1 MKTLFSFL
9 LLLCPLWLGAQSV
22 SFKNIWLEHNV
33 NSNGTT
39 GKKYQATIYADGKK
53 AHWSTNPKDYVISSR
68 KVTSKTV
75 LKQRLAA
82 GGGVA
87 ISIREL

>member
-39 GKKYQATIYADGKK
+39 GMKVHVHLEIDGMKG
-53 AHWSTNPKDYVISSR
+53 
-68 KVTSKTV
+68 
-75 LKQRLAA
+75 KQCR
-82 GGGVA
+82 A
-87 ISIREL
+87 IAYFDHPQGTGCERQE